1 MDLDSY
7 FKNNI
12 AVREFL
18 SKEEI
23 DLWNQ
28 KSQSYLTNTAFINHF
43 EGLNKEET
51 KPIYISHPK
60 GHLFGHIIKLSGK
73 KIGNY
78 YAREKP
84 FSLKRILFRPISLHF
99 FCFGNTHLSNV
110 NYNINTEKLSIN
122 ELSDIIDLIQRK
134 YDITFFLIPDHL
146 YGELNDNAFKLHPS
160 FHVFDS
166 EPDMTLSISPNWHT
180 IHDYLNDINSK
191 YKKRY
196 RRIHKKSST
205 ILTIEIKNENF
216 NSHHSNINSLY
227 QNVFVKSSFSG
238 PPFNTSIFKSFFN
251 DKNLDFKM
259 NGYKDQNN
267 ELLSFS
273 SYFIIDNILYSYY
286 VGLDYHMNFKYQ
298 LYNRM
303 LYDMLEIGIRN
314 RVKKVIYGRTAAE
327 LKSTIGAVPS
337 NSKSAVYISNRILN
351 VIFKPFVS
359 RLALKKWIQRDPFK
373 SSHINT

>member
-12 AVREFL
+12 VVKEFL

-43 EGLNKEET
+43 EGLSKEET
-51 KPIYISHPK
+51 KPTYISHPK
-60 GHLFGHIIKLSGK
+60 GNLFGHIIKLSGK

-78 YAREKP
+78 YAREKL
-84 FSLKRILFRPISLHF
+84 FSLKRVLFRPISFRF

-110 NYNINTEKLSIN
+110 NYNINTEKISIN
-122 ELSDIIDLIQRK
+122 ELSDIIDVIQKK

-146 YGELNDNAFKLHPS
+146 YNELNEKNLKSHPS

-166 EPDMTLSISPNWHT
+166 DPDMTLALSPNWYSV
-180 IHDYLNDINSK
+180 HDYLNDIKSK

-196 RRIHKKSST
+196 RSIHKKSSV
-205 ILTIEIKNENF
+205 IHTIEINNENF
-216 NSHHSNINSLY
+216 SSYSSSINSLY

-259 NGYKDQNN
+259 IGYQDQNN
-267 ELLSFS
+267 QVLSFS
-273 SYFIIDNILYSYY
+273 SYFVIDNTLYSYY
-286 VGLDYHMNFKYQ
+286 IGLDYQMNSTYQ

-314 RVKKVIYGRTAAE
+314 RVQKVIYGRTASE

-337 NSKSAVYISNRILN
+337 NSKSAIYIANSLKNKLLRR
-351 VIFKPFVS
+351 FVTKLS
-359 RLALKKWIQRDPFK
+359 LPKWDQRLPFK
-373 SSHINT
+373 

>member
-1 MDLDSY
+1 MDSY

-12 AVREFL
+12 VVREFL

-23 DLWNQ
+23 GLWNQ
-28 KSQSYLTNTAFINHF
+28 NSQSYLTNTAFINHF

-51 KPIYISHPK
+51 KPIYISYPK

-84 FSLKRILFRPISLHF
+84 FSLKRVLFSPISLHF

-110 NYNINTEKLSIN
+110 KYNINTEKLSIN
-122 ELSDIIDLIQRK
+122 ELSDIIDVIQKK

-146 YGELNDNAFKLHPS
+146 YGELNENALKSHQS

-180 IHDYLNDINSK
+180 IYDYLNDINSK

-196 RRIHKKSST
+196 RSIHRKSSS
-205 ILTIEIKNENF
+205 IHTIEINNENF
-216 NSHHSNINSLY
+216 NNHRSNINSLY

-238 PPFNTSIFKSFFN
+238 PPFNVSIFKSFFN
-251 DKNLDFKM
+251 DKHLGFKM
-259 NGYKDQNN
+259 IGYQDQHNQ
-267 ELLSFS
+267 LLSFS
-273 SYFIIDNILYSYY
+273 TYFIVDKTLYSYY
-286 VGLDYHMNFKYQ
+286 IGLDYPMNSTYQ

-314 RVKKVIYGRTAAE
+314 RVNKVIYGRTAAE
-327 LKSTIGAVPS
+327 LKSTIGAVPTPS
-337 NSKSAVYISNRILN
+337 TSAIYISNRILN
-351 VIFKPFVS
+351 VILKPFVS
-359 RLALKKWIQRDPFK
+359 KLALKKWIQRDPFK
-373 SSHINT
+373 SSYINA

>member
-12 AVREFL
+12 VVKEFL

-43 EGLNKEET
+43 EGLSKEET

-60 GHLFGHIIKLSGK
+60 GNLFGHIIKLSGK

-78 YAREKP
+78 YAREKL
-84 FSLKRILFRPISLHF
+84 FSLKRVLFRPISFRF

-110 NYNINTEKLSIN
+110 NYNINTEKISIN
-122 ELSDIIDLIQRK
+122 ELSDIIDVIQKK

-146 YGELNDNAFKLHPS
+146 YNELNEKNLKSHPS

-166 EPDMTLSISPNWHT
+166 DPDMTLALSPNWYSV
-180 IHDYLNDINSK
+180 HDYLNDIKSK

-196 RRIHKKSST
+196 RSIHKKSSV
-205 ILTIEIKNENF
+205 IHTIEINNENF
-216 NSHHSNINSLY
+216 SSYSSSINSLY

-259 NGYKDQNN
+259 IGYQDQNN
-267 ELLSFS
+267 QVLSFS
-273 SYFIIDNILYSYY
+273 SYFVIDNTLYSYY
-286 VGLDYHMNFKYQ
+286 IGLDYQMNYTYQ

-314 RVKKVIYGRTAAE
+314 RVQKVIYGRTASE

-337 NSKSAVYISNRILN
+337 NSKSAIYIANSLKNKLLRR
-351 VIFKPFVS
+351 FVTKLS
-359 RLALKKWIQRDPFK
+359 LPKWDQRLPFK
-373 SSHINT
+373 

>member
-1 MDLDSY
+1 MDSY

-12 AVREFL
+12 IVREFL

-23 DLWNQ
+23 SIWNQ
-28 KSQSYLTNTAFINHF
+28 NSQSYLTNTAFIYHF

-60 GHLFGHIIKLSGK
+60 GHLFGHIVKLSGK

-78 YAREKP
+78 YARERQ
-84 FSLKRILFRPISLHF
+84 FSLKRVLFSPISLHF

-122 ELSDIIDLIQRK
+122 ELSDIIDVIQKK

-146 YGELNDNAFKLHPS
+146 YSELNENALKSHPS

-166 EPDMTLSISPNWHT
+166 EPDMILSISPNWHT

-196 RRIHKKSST
+196 RSIHRKSSS
-205 ILTIEIKNENF
+205 IHTIEINNENF
-216 NSHHSNINSLY
+216 NSHRSNINSLH

-238 PPFNTSIFKSFFN
+238 PPFSTSIFKSFFN
-251 DKNLDFKM
+251 DKHLGFKM
-259 NGYKDQNN
+259 IGYQDENN

-273 SYFIIDNILYSYY
+273 SYFIVDNMLYSYY
-286 VGLDYHMNFKYQ
+286 IGLDYHINSAYQ

-303 LYDMLEIGIRN
+303 LYDMLDIGIKN
-314 RVKKVIYGRTAAE
+314 RVKKVIFGRTAAE
-327 LKSTIGAVPS
+327 LKSTIGAIPIPS
-337 NSKSAVYISNRILN
+337 TSAIYISNRILN
-351 VIFKPFVS
+351 IMFKSFVS
-359 RLALKKWIQRDPFK
+359 RLTLKTWIQRDPFK
-373 SSHINT
+373 RSHINVS